1 MFRTNLMKE
10 ASGRRRGI
18 CDGLE
23 KVAEGGERIGTK

>member
-1 MFRTNLMKE
+1 MKE